1 MSQKI
6 QFQEGDHGPESSPS
20 EETPG
25 HNNRKPN
32 QIETP
37 KKPIP
42 VVLPVLPIL
51 PTPKSNSTDPIMNKT
66 VREKPREPRCPRYF
80 IYYYIFSYNIFSP
93 SNHYQKEVRE
103 LKEQPSA
110 VPSAV
115 PHPQFSS
122 KIDKYRK
129 KVNEDKGEKK
139 KDEKKIKEVKKEYP
153 KAKPA
158 KPQVILN
165 YLMIKKLLK

>member
-25 HNNRKPN
+25 QNRKQN

-42 VVLPVLPIL
+42 VVLPVLPTLPTL

-66 VREKPREPRCPRYF
+66 VREKPRERERCPRYLMLFLF
-80 IYYYIFSYNIFSP
+80 IFIIYLAHQII
-93 SNHYQKEVRE
+93 
-103 LKEQPSA
+103 
-110 VPSAV
+110 
-115 PHPQFSS
+115 
-122 KIDKYRK
+122 I
-129 KVNEDKGEKK
+129 
-139 KDEKKIKEVKKEYP
+139 KKIFVRQRNLRPWSRPPFPSTTLSSPP
-153 KAKPA
+153 KL
-158 KPQVILN
+158 IN
-165 YLMIKKLLK
+165 IGKKLMKTKVKRR

>member
-42 VVLPVLPIL
+42 VVLPVLPTL

-66 VREKPREPRCPRYF
+66 VREKPREPRCPRYL
-80 IYYYIFSYNIFSP
+80 IYYHIFS
-93 SNHYQKEVRE
+93 
-103 LKEQPSA
+103 L
-110 VPSAV
+110 
-115 PHPQFSS
+115 
-122 KIDKYRK
+122 
-129 KVNEDKGEKK
+129 
-139 KDEKKIKEVKKEYP
+139 
-153 KAKPA
+153 
-158 KPQVILN
+158 
-165 YLMIKKLLK
+165 

>member
-32 QIETP
+32 HQIETP

-80 IYYYIFSYNIFSP
+80 IYYYIFSI
-93 SNHYQKEVRE
+93 
-103 LKEQPSA
+103 
-110 VPSAV
+110 
-115 PHPQFSS
+115 
-122 KIDKYRK
+122 
-129 KVNEDKGEKK
+129 
-139 KDEKKIKEVKKEYP
+139 
-153 KAKPA
+153 
-158 KPQVILN
+158 
-165 YLMIKKLLK
+165 